1 MPWLLELT
9 CVHIPQLRSA
19 PDPVQPDDVDILPAH
34 HAEFFEGVEDKPGEM
49 LIMVVEVL
57 VVPWTL

>member
-1 MPWLLELT
+1 M
-9 CVHIPQLRSA
+9 HIPQLRSA
-19 PDPVQPDDVDILPAH
+19 PDPVQLLDVDMLPAH

>member
-1 MPWLLELT
+1 MPLPPCPFVFL
-9 CVHIPQLRSA
+9 LRSE
-19 PDPVQPDDVDILPAH
+19 PDPVQLLDVDVLPTH

>member
-1 MPWLLELT
+1 M
-9 CVHIPQLRSA
+9 
-19 PDPVQPDDVDILPAH
+19 LPAH

-57 VVPWTL
+57 VVPWTLYWSDVVGVHHLGP